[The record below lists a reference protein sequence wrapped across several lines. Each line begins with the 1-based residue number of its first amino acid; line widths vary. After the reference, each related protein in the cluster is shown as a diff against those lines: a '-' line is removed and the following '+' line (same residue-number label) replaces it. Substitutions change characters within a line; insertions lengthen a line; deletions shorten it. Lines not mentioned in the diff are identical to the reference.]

1 MLRITKNM
9 TMMFIGSFLIQYYL
23 MNSIMVNSK
32 NDITNSLGKF
42 YMSVIMG
49 FFMIILETMMHDH
62 QYEVFSTN
70 TYIILVFFVFV
81 FIYLYRNQV
90 AINDKQYLEE
100 MIEHHS
106 MALLTSKE
114 IIKKTNNYNVA
125 RISKHII
132 QKQEDEIREMR
143 TILEHIRLSR
153 DNY

>member
-1 MLRITKNM
+1 MRITNNM
-9 TMMFIGSFLIQYYL
+9 MMMFIGSFLIQYYL
-23 MNSIMVNSK
+23 MNTIMVNSK

-42 YMSVIMG
+42 YMSIIMA

-62 QYEVFSTN
+62 QYDVFSTN
-70 TYIILVFFVFV
+70 TYICLIFFVLV

-90 AINDKQYLEE
+90 AVNDKQYLEG

-114 IIKKTNNYNVA
+114 IVKKTNNYNVA

-143 TILEHIRLSR
+143 TILEHIRVSR

>member
-1 MLRITKNM
+1 
-9 TMMFIGSFLIQYYL
+9 
-23 MNSIMVNSK
+23 
-32 NDITNSLGKF
+32 
-42 YMSVIMG
+42 
-49 FFMIILETMMHDH
+49 MIILETMMHDH
-62 QYEVFSTN
+62 QYDVFSTN
-70 TYIILVFFVFV
+70 TYICLIFFVLV

-90 AINDKQYLEE
+90 AVNDKQYLEG

-114 IIKKTNNYNVA
+114 IVKKTNNYNVA

-143 TILEHIRLSR
+143 TILEHIRVSR